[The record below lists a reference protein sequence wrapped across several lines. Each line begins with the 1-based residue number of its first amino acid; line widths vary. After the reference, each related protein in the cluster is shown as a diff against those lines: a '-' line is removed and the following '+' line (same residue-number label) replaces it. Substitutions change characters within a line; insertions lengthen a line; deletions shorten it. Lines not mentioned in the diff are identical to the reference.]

1 MKLSKSKFSSA
12 GRRGNHGGVTERA
25 SVLVIVML
33 IAFGLISIALYF
45 AHSMTFEL
53 RASDNRASGLV
64 TEQAIEGA
72 ARYVSYMLATYATNG
87 VMPTNNSEFVCAAV
101 PIGDAHFWLIGRDP
115 SGTPS
120 SDPSFGLI
128 DEGSKLNLNT
138 VNTNVLS
145 YLPNMTLDFAD
156 AIVDWRNSNSTMSL
170 DYASLGY
177 AAKEAPFET
186 VDELRLVYGANM
198 DLLVGNDLNQNGVM
212 DANEQNVDSSSQ
224 WNPGLFEYV
233 TVYTREPNFHS
244 DGTLLTNVN
253 SASDQDL
260 QTLFQ
265 NAGVSN
271 PSSLAASLYENIHPP
286 TSSRPNSCAGLMDF
300 CVRCKN
306 AGMSSADFAKITSN
320 IATSTNAYIY
330 GRVNVNTA
338 SATVLEALFMGLNV
352 DQQTALGAAQSLV
365 TYRGQN
371 PNNLASIAWVVDAL
385 GNSSP
390 VIQALQRGDYIT
402 TRSFQFT
409 ADIAAIGPYGRGY
422 RRVKFIFD
430 TSNGTPKIIYRQD
443 LTRLGWA
450 LGEKVRETWV
460 TQRSN
465 G

>member
-1 MKLSKSKFSSA
+1 MKFCESKFSSA
-12 GRRGNHGGVTERA
+12 GCRRNPRGSQRA

-53 RASDNRASGLV
+53 RASDNRASGMV

-87 VMPTNNSEFVCAAV
+87 VMPTNNEFACAAV

-115 SGTPS
+115 SGTSS
-120 SDPSFGLI
+120 SDPYFGLM
-128 DEGSKLNLNT
+128 DEASKLNLNKA
-138 VNTNVLS
+138 NTNVLS

-156 AIVDWRNSNSTMSL
+156 AIVDWRGTNSTMSL
-170 DYASLGY
+170 NYSSLGY
-177 AAKEAPFET
+177 ATKEAPFET
-186 VDELRLVYGANM
+186 VDELRLVYGAAM
-198 DLLVGNDLNQNGVM
+198 DLLVGNDIDQNGVL
-212 DANEQNVDSSSQ
+212 DANEQNVNSSGQ
-224 WNPGLFEYV
+224 WDPGLFEYV

-253 SASDQDL
+253 SASEADL
-260 QTLFQ
+260 EALFQ
-265 NAGVSN
+265 NAGVSDA
-271 PSSLAASLYENIHPP
+271 SGLATRLYDNMHAISAMPRNS
-286 TSSRPNSCAGLMDF
+286 TSGMMDF

-306 AGMSSADFAKITSN
+306 AGMSSSDFAKIADDIT
-320 IATSTNAYIY
+320 TSTNAYIY

-338 SATVLEALFMGLNV
+338 SVPVLEALFMGLNV
-352 DQQTALGAAQSLV
+352 DQQTASGAAQSLL
-365 TYRGQN
+365 TYREQN
-371 PNNLASIAWVVDAL
+371 PNNLVSIAWVIDAL
-385 GNSSP
+385 GTTSS
-390 VIQALQRGDYIT
+390 VVNALATGDYVT

-430 TSNGTPKIIYRQD
+430 TSNGAPKIIYRQD